1 MSNWSRNLPPAQAI
15 VDAALEVLDP
25 SCDYGSWF
33 NAAAAIHTMTKGSEE
48 GLEAF
53 DRWSAQSSKYPNRR
67 RIEYM
72 WQSLGRY
79 RGERRLGMATLR
91 RLVEAEGASWSWVLA
106 SANHDS
112 RGGGGGC

>member
-1 MSNWSRNLPPAQAI
+1 MRSSRRHLPPAQAI

-33 NAAAAIHTMTKGSEE
+33 KAAAAIYTMTEGCEE

-53 DRWSAQSSKYPNRR
+53 DRWSALSSKYPNRR
-67 RIEYM
+67 RIENM
-72 WQSLGRY
+72 WRSLGNY
-79 RGERRLGMATLR
+79 RGERRLGMATLK

-106 SANHDS
+106 QADDGS
-112 RGGGGGC
+112 RGGVVGK